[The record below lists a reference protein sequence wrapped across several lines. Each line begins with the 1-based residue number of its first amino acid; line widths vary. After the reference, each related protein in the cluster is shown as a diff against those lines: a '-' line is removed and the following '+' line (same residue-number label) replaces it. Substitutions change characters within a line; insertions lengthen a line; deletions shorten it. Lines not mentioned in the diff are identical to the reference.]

1 MAAMRLSLE
10 GALVPAS
17 PDWLWL
23 LGVNHGVFQSSQVC
37 LKDTPAVLETIK
49 ALLVSTASASFSLSS
64 PFYCSSLPRPL
75 LRQGS
80 STAVQLTWYLR
91 MALNF

>member
-1 MAAMRLSLE
+1 MAVMHLSPE

-37 LKDTPAVLETIK
+37 LKDTPAILETIK
-49 ALLVSTASASFSLSS
+49 ALLVNAAWLSLSS
-64 PFYCSSLPRPL
+64 PFYCSSLPHPL

-80 STAVQLTWYLR
+80 FIAVQHTWYLR

>member
-1 MAAMRLSLE
+1 MAAMRLSPE

-49 ALLVSTASASFSLSS
+49 ALLVSTASLSLSS

-80 STAVQLTWYLR
+80 SMAVQLTWYLR